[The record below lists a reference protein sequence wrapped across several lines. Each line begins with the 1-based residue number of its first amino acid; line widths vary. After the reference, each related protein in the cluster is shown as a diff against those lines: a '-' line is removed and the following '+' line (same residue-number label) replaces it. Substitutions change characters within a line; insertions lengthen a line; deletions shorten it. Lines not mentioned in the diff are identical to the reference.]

1 MAYVLRAV
9 FIFVMQARSQ
19 SLEMLNIGHNNL
31 TNECLHVIKDSL
43 QQNRTLLQ
51 LGMQSTH
58 LTCEGAIALAECIAD
73 NPVIQVCEDICGA
86 LRFMIHVK
94 WAAHS
99 GLLLDVTL

>member
-1 MAYVLRAV
+1 MAYVLSAV
-9 FIFVMQARSQ
+9 FIFVMQARSH

-73 NPVIQVCEDICGA
+73 NPVIQVCEITRCGRKVMR
-86 LRFMIHVK
+86 LISF
-94 WAAHS
+94 
-99 GLLLDVTL
+99 

>member
-1 MAYVLRAV
+1 MAYLLSTM

-58 LTCEGAIALAECIAD
+58 LTCEGAIALAECIVD

-86 LRFMIHVK
+86 LRFVIHVK

-99 GLLLDVTL
+99 PLLLDVTF

>member
-1 MAYVLRAV
+1 MAYALSAV
-9 FIFVMQARSQ
+9 FVFVMQARSQ
-19 SLEMLNIGHNNL
+19 SLEMLNIGHNTL

-58 LTCEGAIALAECIAD
+58 LTSEGAIALAECIAD
-73 NPVIQVCEDICGA
+73 NPVIQVREDICGA
-86 LRFMIHVK
+86 LMFMIHVK

-99 GLLLDVTL
+99 PLLLDVTF